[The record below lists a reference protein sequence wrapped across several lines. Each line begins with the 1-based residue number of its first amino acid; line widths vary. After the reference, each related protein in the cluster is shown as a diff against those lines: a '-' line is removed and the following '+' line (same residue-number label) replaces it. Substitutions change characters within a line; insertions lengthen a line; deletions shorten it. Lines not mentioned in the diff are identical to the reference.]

1 MFRCTLL
8 AHRPNAREQP
18 NERPCRPSEAPNG
31 MLRQDAATSR
41 LGYGCQ
47 RRDGQSAAE
56 RPRQARTLYRVAEG
70 LNVSADEFFQ
80 PNPGEPQER
89 ARNIADLD
97 LHHKIAQLLT
107 SEEGDLLVELV
118 QVLYNHSTR
127 QRRCG
132 YPR

>member
-1 MFRCTLL
+1 MNAHAAHLRRLMACSGKTLQQVVL
-8 AHRPNAREQP
+8 ATGV
-18 NERPCRPSEAPNG
+18 SEGTVKALLSGRGKP
-31 MLRQDAATSR
+31 
-41 LGYGCQ
+41 
-47 RRDGQSAAE
+47 
-56 RPRQARTLYRVAEG
+56 QARTLYRLAEG